1 MFTVIRSTKEEPDCA
16 PAASLR
22 VRRSLSPQPPRQHV
36 RTASGVPRPVM
47 KGQVRAAPGPDPPGS
62 SRCRIKG
69 PSRIGSSSTPLHP
82 ARRTQAIW
90 QYWPVPALSGLLR
103 PSPAPPGSGCPQ
115 LHRPAA
121 TGSAAKVSHL
131 HSNHCASRRTHSLR
145 HCYASI
151 ALAKGLPITE
161 VSRWLGH
168 KSIAVTH
175 ETYGHLVPASW
186 DRARTVL
193 DDAHRADQ
201 RPSTGNPPE
210 NPC

>member
-1 MFTVIRSTKEEPDCA
+1 MHKLVIR
-16 PAASLR
+16 
-22 VRRSLSPQPPRQHV
+22 
-36 RTASGVPRPVM
+36 RTYQEDFGR
-47 KGQVRAAPGPDPPGS
+47 
-62 SRCRIKG
+62 
-69 PSRIGSSSTPLHP
+69 
-82 ARRTQAIW
+82 
-90 QYWPVPALSGLLR
+90 
-103 PSPAPPGSGCPQ
+103 
-115 LHRPAA
+115 
-121 TGSAAKVSHL
+121 SAARAGL
-131 HSNHCASRRTHSLR
+131 PPEFTPHSLR

-151 ALAKGLPITE
+151 ALAKGIPITE

-186 DRARTVL
+186 DRARTVF

>member
-1 MFTVIRSTKEEPDCA
+1 VFTVIRSTKEEPDCA

-22 VRRSLSPQPPRQHV
+22 VRRSLSSQPPWQHV
-36 RTASGVPRPVM
+36 PTASGVSRPVM

-69 PSRIGSSSTPLHP
+69 PSHIGSSRTPLHP

-90 QYWPVPALSGLLR
+90 QYQPVPALSGLLP

-131 HSNHCASRRTHSLR
+131 HSKHCASRRTHTLR
-145 HCYASI
+145 HAFI
-151 ALAKGLPITE
+151 TAALDAG
-161 VSRWLGH
+161 
-168 KSIAVTH
+168 
-175 ETYGHLVPASW
+175 VPL
-186 DRARTVL
+186 RC
-193 DDAHRADQ
+193 Q
-201 RPSTGNPPE
+201 RPLGSPVGRPGDVQAGGHQFSRLVAASSLPAGRG
-210 NPC
+210 